1 MIYLILI
8 LFFNIVINQRPEDYE
23 QEYLNK
29 IRNKLKGALL
39 TITDMKFIN
48 GMIRKYKP
56 KKILEVGVAS
66 GGSSAI
72 ILNAIQNIENSHLY
86 SIDKLINAFNKKNK
100 ETGWLVKEKF
110 SYLMNKWTL
119 YTGGITSNFIEK
131 IGGDIDFV
139 FLDTVHYAPG
149 EWLDILQILPFL
161 KKTNAIVMLH
171 DIRYQ
176 FYVKKVFYSSN
187 DHLFTYLRGEKIMPK
202 VPDVIPNIGAVLLD
216 NNQEKYYFD
225 YFFALTSTW
234 SYFPEIEE
242 WNFIRNLLS
251 KYYSKQLIDI
261 YDSSYKMN
269 KDYKKFLKEEK
280 KEKKIGKKGG
290 GKKGGGK
297 KGSGKKGSGKKKS
310 KKKKLDL

>member
-86 SIDKLINAFNKKNK
+86 SIDKLTNAYLNEEK
-100 ETGWLVKEKF
+100 ETGWIVKEKF
-110 SYLMNKWTL
+110 SNLMNKWTL

-139 FLDTVHYAPG
+139 FLDTIHYAPG

-202 VPDVIPNIGAVLLD
+202 VPEVIANIGAVLLD
-216 NNQEKYYFD
+216 NDQEKHYFD
-225 YFFALTSTW
+225 YFFTLISTW
-234 SYFPEIEE
+234 ESIPNIEE
-242 WNFIRNLLS
+242 WNFIRNFIS
-251 KYYSKQLIDI
+251 KYYSKELVQI
-261 YDSSYKMN
+261 YDSSYKLN
-269 KDYKKFLKEEK
+269 KVHKKFLE
-280 KEKKIGKKGG
+280 GKV
-290 GKKGGGK
+290 
-297 KGSGKKGSGKKKS
+297 KKKS
-310 KKKKLDL
+310 GKNRKKKLTKKSDL

>member
-29 IRNKLKGALL
+29 IRNKLEGALL

-86 SIDKLINAFNKKNK
+86 SIDKLINAFNRKNK
-100 ETGWLVKEKF
+100 ETGWIVKEKF
-110 SYLMNKWTL
+110 SNLMNKWTL

-139 FLDTVHYAPG
+139 FLDTIHYAPG

-176 FYVKKVFYSSN
+176 FYIKKVFYSTN

-202 VPDVIPNIGAVLLD
+202 VRDVIPNIGAVLLD

-234 SYFPEIEE
+234 SYIPEIEE
-242 WNFIRNLLS
+242 WNFIRNFLS
-251 KYYSKQLIDI
+251 KYYSKEFINI

-269 KDYKKFLKEEK
+269 KDYKIYLKNEK

-297 KGSGKKGSGKKKS
+297 KGGGKKGGGKKKS
-310 KKKKLDL
+310 KKLDL

>member
-1 MIYLILI
+1 M
-8 LFFNIVINQRPEDYE
+8 FFNIVINQRPEDYE

-29 IRNKLKGALL
+29 IKNKLGGALL
-39 TITDMKFIN
+39 STIDMRFIN

-86 SIDKLINAFNKKNK
+86 SIDKLINAFNEKNK
-100 ETGWLVKEKF
+100 EVGWIVKEKF
-110 SYLMNKWTL
+110 RNLMNKWTL

-139 FLDTVHYAPG
+139 FIDTVHYAPG

-161 KKTNAIVMLH
+161 KKKNAIVMLH

-176 FYVKKVFYSSN
+176 FMVKKVFYSSN
-187 DHLFTYLRGEKIMPK
+187 DHLFTYLKGEKIMPK
-202 VPDVIPNIGAVLLD
+202 IPEVIPNIGAVFLD
-216 NNQEKYYFD
+216 NDQEKRYFD
-225 YFFALTSTW
+225 YFFALISTW
-234 SYFPEIEE
+234 NYIPEIEE
-242 WNFIRNLLS
+242 WNFIRNFLS
-251 KYYSKQLIDI
+251 KYYSKELIEI

-269 KDYKKFLKEEK
+269 KNYKKFLKQK
-280 KEKKIGKKGG
+280 KKAGKKRG
-290 GKKGGGK
+290 GKKKVK
-297 KGSGKKGSGKKKS
+297 KNF
-310 KKKKLDL
+310 DL

>member
-86 SIDKLINAFNKKNK
+86 SIDKLTNAYLNEEK
-100 ETGWLVKEKF
+100 ETGWIVKEKF
-110 SYLMNKWTL
+110 SNLMNKWTL

-161 KKTNAIVMLH
+161 KKKNAILMLH
-171 DIRYQ
+171 DIRYH
-176 FYVKKVFYSSN
+176 FYVKDFFHSSN
-187 DHLFTYLRGEKIMPK
+187 DHLFTYLKGEKIMPK
-202 VPDVIPNIGAVLLD
+202 IPEVIPNIGAVFLD
-216 NNQEKYYFD
+216 NDQEKRYFD
-225 YFFALTSTW
+225 YFFALISTW
-234 SYFPEIEE
+234 NYIPEIEE
-242 WNFIRNLLS
+242 WNFIRNFLS
-251 KYYSKQLIDI
+251 KYYSKELIDI
-261 YDSSYKMN
+261 YDSSYKLN
-269 KDYKKFLKEEK
+269 KNYKEFLKEEK
-280 KEKKIGKKGG
+280 KEKK
-290 GKKGGGK
+290 
-297 KGSGKKGSGKKKS
+297 S
-310 KKKKLDL
+310 DL

>member
-1 MIYLILI
+1 MTYLILI

-29 IRNKLKGALL
+29 IKNKLDGALL
-39 TITDMKFIN
+39 STIDMRFIN

-66 GGSSAI
+66 GGSTAI
-72 ILNAIQNIENSHLY
+72 ILNAIENIENSHLY
-86 SIDKLINAFNKKNK
+86 SIDKLINAYNKKNK
-100 ETGWLVKEKF
+100 ETGWIVKEKF
-110 SYLMNKWTL
+110 SNLMNKWTL

-131 IGGDIDFV
+131 IEGDIDFV
-139 FLDTVHYAPG
+139 FIDTLHYAPS

-161 KKTNAIVMLH
+161 KKKNAIVMLH

-176 FYVKKVFYSSN
+176 FMVKKVFYSSN
-187 DHLFTYLRGEKIMPK
+187 DHLFTYLKGEKIMPK
-202 VPDVIPNIGAVLLD
+202 VPYVIPNIGAVLLD

-234 SYFPEIEE
+234 SYIPDIDE
-242 WNFIRNLLS
+242 WNFIRNFLS
-251 KYYSKQLIDI
+251 KYYSKELIEI

-269 KDYKKFLKEEK
+269 KNYKKFLKQK
-280 KEKKIGKKGG
+280 KKAGKKRGR
-290 GKKGGGK
+290 
-297 KGSGKKGSGKKKS
+297 KKKV
-310 KKKKLDL
+310 KKNYDL

>member
-29 IRNKLKGALL
+29 IKNKLYGALL
-39 TITDMKFIN
+39 EKIDMRFIN

-66 GGSSAI
+66 GDSSAI
-72 ILNAIQNIENSHLY
+72 ILNAIQDIENSHLY

-100 ETGWLVKEKF
+100 VIGWIVKERF
-110 SYLMNKWTL
+110 RNLMNKWTL
-119 YTGGITSNFIEK
+119 YTGGITANFIEK
-131 IGGDIDFV
+131 IEGDIDFV
-139 FLDTVHYAPG
+139 FIDTVHFAPG

-161 KKTNAIVMLH
+161 KKKNAIVMLH
-171 DIRYQ
+171 DIRFQ
-176 FYVKKVFYSSN
+176 FMVKEVFYSSN

-202 VPDVIPNIGAVLLD
+202 VPYVIPNIGAVLLD
-216 NNQEKYYFD
+216 DNQEKNYFD

-234 SYFPEIEE
+234 SYIPDIKE
-242 WNFIRNLLS
+242 WNFIRNFLS
-251 KYYSKQLIDI
+251 KYYSKELIEI

-269 KDYKKFLKEEK
+269 QNY
-280 KEKKIGKKGG
+280 
-290 GKKGGGK
+290 
-297 KGSGKKGSGKKKS
+297 
-310 KKKKLDL
+310 